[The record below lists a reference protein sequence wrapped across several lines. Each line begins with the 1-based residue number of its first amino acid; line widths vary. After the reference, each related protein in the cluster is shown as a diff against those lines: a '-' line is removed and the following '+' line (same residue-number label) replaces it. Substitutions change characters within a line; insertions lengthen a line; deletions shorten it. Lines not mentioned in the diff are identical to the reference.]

1 MAIYANSGRA
11 SESLVVLH
19 DLLAAIK
26 NTVHAVRVEDG
37 VGLIVIEDDGREA
50 GPPLCRLLLQHLA
63 PSWVVD
69 HRDLSRIVDVE
80 LAVVDEALHLD
91 ADVLS
96 VAEVLL
102 EVVIGFLKLLDLG

>member
-1 MAIYANSGRA
+1 MMRV
-11 SESLVVLH
+11 EDSLVVLQK
-19 DLLAAIK
+19 LLAAIED
-26 NTVHAVRVEDG
+26 TIHLIRVDHG
-37 VGLIVIEDDGREA
+37 IGTIVIEDDGREA